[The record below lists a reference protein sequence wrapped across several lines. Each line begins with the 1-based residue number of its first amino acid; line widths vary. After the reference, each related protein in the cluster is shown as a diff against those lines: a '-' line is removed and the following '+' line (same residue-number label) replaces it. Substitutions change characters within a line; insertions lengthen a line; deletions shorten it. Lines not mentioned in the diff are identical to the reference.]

1 MATRQGSAGNVLAA
15 IASFVIPGL
24 GQLVQ
29 GRVAPALVFFGVA
42 VVLHIITLGC
52 LGWIVN
58 PVACLEAA
66 LWKGP
71 RA

>member
-1 MATRQGSAGNVLAA
+1 MTRQGSAGNVLAA
-15 IASFVIPGL
+15 FVSFVVPGL

-29 GRVAPALVFFGVA
+29 GRVVPALVFFGVA
-42 VVLHIITLGC
+42 VVLHVITFGC

-66 LWKGP
+66 LWRGP
-71 RA
+71 RD